1 MQAHA
6 TTIINTDTD
15 RVWSI
20 IRDFSNVAAWHQ
32 DVTELLG
39 VEHGP
44 GDRVGCLRRIRLR
57 NKAIFVEKL
66 LALSDLEHSYS
77 YTIVEGPAPVRDY
90 VGTVKLTPITRTDQT
105 LVSWTSV
112 FNPAEGDGA
121 ALPNAVR
128 DTVILVG
135 FSGLANISAG
145 RGKLEGM

>member
-1 MQAHA
+1 MQAHETA
-6 TTIINTDTD
+6 IISADAD
-15 RVWSI
+15 KAWSI

-32 DVTELLG
+32 DVTEVLG

-44 GDRVGCLRRIRLR
+44 GDRVGCLRSIRLR
-57 NKAIFVEKL
+57 NEAIFVEKL

-90 VGTVKLTPITRTDQT
+90 VGTVKLTPITRTGQT

-112 FNPAEGDGA
+112 FDPAEGDGA
-121 ALPNAVR
+121 GLSDGVR

-135 FSGLANISAG
+135 FAGLANSCAG
-145 RGKLEGM
+145 RGKLEGI